1 MMDVTNYLLKISPD
15 PWENLPI
22 ERWKAAV
29 QICEFMLG
37 PGRLNPDPS
46 QTLEQLSNRFLEADV
61 PMHRCVT
68 IVRLLHAQSTASVR
82 MWEFGKG
89 TQEFVYPHSA
99 DNSDVYQTS
108 PSALAH
114 RHKCWVSFNPQELD
128 DNIFGIVPELKEAG
142 VTHYICAPVFL
153 VNDMQNV
160 FTFATTDEGGFSTS
174 DVAFLQATFPAI
186 AACQEILVVHRMLKE
201 VTRMYVGEEPHKRIL
216 AGDAHLGSVTHIKS
230 AILFADMRDF
240 TSITSEMSAEEA
252 TSLLNAYYD
261 CVVPAIEKHDGEV
274 LKFIGDGILAIFRTE
289 QDDAAACANSID
301 AAMAALKTVKDRNK
315 FASPSF
321 EVGIALHFGEVAYG
335 NVGSG
340 LRLDYTVIGKDV
352 NLAARVAGLCS
363 TLDQHLLL
371 SQSLCK
377 VLPEREFV
385 ECGSHSLKGFAD
397 KQFVFSLPT

>member
-1 MMDVTNYLLKISPD
+1 MDVSKYLLEISPD
-15 PWENLPI
+15 PWATLPMD
-22 ERWKAAV
+22 RWKAAV
-29 QICEFMLG
+29 SIRDFMLG
-37 PGRLNPDPS
+37 SGRLNPNPS
-46 QTLEQLSNRFLEADV
+46 ETLENLSGQFLQADI
-61 PMHRCVT
+61 PLERCVT
-68 IVRLLHAQSTASVR
+68 IVRILHAESTASVR
-82 MWEFGKG
+82 MWERGKG

-99 DNSDVYQTS
+99 NDSGVYSTS

-128 DNIFGIVPELKEAG
+128 DKVFGIVPELKEAG

-160 FTFATTDEGGFSTS
+160 FTFATTTDGGFSPS

-216 AGDAHLGSVTHIKS
+216 AGDAHRGSVTHIKS

-240 TSITSEMSAEEA
+240 TSITAEMTAEEA
-252 TSLLNAYYD
+252 TSLLNDYYD
-261 CVVPAIEKHDGEV
+261 CVVPAIENHNGEV
-274 LKFIGDGILAIFRTE
+274 LKFIGDGILAIFRTDN
-289 QDDAAACANSID
+289 DDAGACASSID
-301 AAMAALKTVKDRNK
+301 AATAALKSVKERTK
-315 FASPSF
+315 SASPSF
-321 EVGIALHFGEVAYG
+321 EIGIALHFGEVAYG

-363 TLDQHLLL
+363 TLNQHLLL

-377 VLPEREFV
+377 VLPKQDFV
-385 ECGSHSLKGFAD
+385 ECGFHSLKGFVD
-397 KQFVFSLPT
+397 KQLIYSMPV